1 MLTSCTLPWT
11 RSPTCDSES
20 SLRDDSAFHEP
31 EYASPAE
38 TRNSSL
44 EGHSAHQDYA
54 NGVMIRRLSKIDL
67 EESFVIPPDY
77 EEVDPVQV
85 QQLRRALSSKML
97 LKKND
102 KNADNNTQR
111 IMKSLIY
118 CIHKVKTCFLTNMP
132 TTLRWFLKP
141 LTKIQYSK
149 AV

>member
-1 MLTSCTLPWT
+1 
-11 RSPTCDSES
+11 
-20 SLRDDSAFHEP
+20 
-31 EYASPAE
+31 
-38 TRNSSL
+38 
-44 EGHSAHQDYA
+44 
-54 NGVMIRRLSKIDL
+54 MIRRLSKIDL

-118 CIHKVKTCFLTNMP
+118 CIHKVKKFQHILSFAFPKLDGILTFLFVVGNP
-132 TTLRWFLKP
+132 VIP
-141 LTKIQYSK
+141 
-149 AV
+149 

>member
-1 MLTSCTLPWT
+1 
-11 RSPTCDSES
+11 
-20 SLRDDSAFHEP
+20 
-31 EYASPAE
+31 
-38 TRNSSL
+38 
-44 EGHSAHQDYA
+44 
-54 NGVMIRRLSKIDL
+54 MIRRLSKIDL

-118 CIHKVKTCFLTNMP
+118 CIHKVKTCFLTDIPMVP
-132 TTLRWFLKP
+132 
-141 LTKIQYSK
+141 K
-149 AV
+149 AS